1 MRIDGHRQFG
11 EAVDEAAGYA
21 PGMTTRPP
29 SPAAAALMER
39 LADFA
44 GFSDEAG
51 ALTRLYLSSAHR
63 HAVAWLR
70 ERMTEAGMAVRL
82 DPAATLIGRY
92 EGTRPGLPAVLI
104 GSHIDTVRNA
114 GRYDGNFGVLA
125 GVQAVAELN
134 HRGVRLP
141 FAIEV
146 LAFGDEEGV
155 RFPVAL
161 TGSRAIAGTVGPG
174 AFDVT
179 DRDGVRHGD
188 ALRAFGGDPDR
199 IAEAAKRPE
208 EVLAYLELHIE
219 QGPVLEAEGLPVGV
233 VTAIN
238 GARRCRVSVGG
249 MAGHSGTVPMEMRRD
264 ALTAAAE
271 MILAVERRAS
281 GEPDLVATVG
291 TIEAFPGA
299 VNVIPGRVRF
309 TIDLRAPQDAQRD
322 AAADDIRKALAGIAD
337 DRRVSLEVEPMHAAP
352 AVRCDPALMD
362 AFAAAV
368 ERAGIRPFRLPSG
381 AGHDAMALATLC
393 PVAML
398 FVRCKG
404 GISHNPAESITVD
417 DAAVALDVL
426 LDMLRTLKP

>member
-1 MRIDGHRQFG
+1 
-11 EAVDEAAGYA
+11 
-21 PGMTTRPP
+21 MTTHPP
-29 SPAAAALMER
+29 PAPAAALMQQ

-44 GFSDEAG
+44 GFSDEEG
-51 ALTRLYLSSAHR
+51 ALTRLYLSPAHR
-63 HAVAWLR
+63 EAVAWLR
-70 ERMTEAGMAVRL
+70 DRMTEAGMSVRL

-134 HRGVRLP
+134 RRGERLP

-155 RFPVAL
+155 RFPVTL
-161 TGSRAIAGTVGPG
+161 TGSRAIAGTVTPG
-174 AFDVT
+174 AFDVA

-199 IAEAAKRPE
+199 VGEAAKRPE
-208 EVLAYLELHIE
+208 DVLAYLELHIE
-219 QGPVLEAEGLPVGV
+219 QGPVLESEGLPVGV

-238 GARRCRVSVGG
+238 GARRFRITVGG
-249 MAGHSGTVPMEMRRD
+249 MAGHAGTVPMEMRRD

-271 MILAVERRAS
+271 MILAIERRALA
-281 GEPDLVATVG
+281 EPDLVATVG
-291 TIEAFPGA
+291 TIEALPGA
-299 VNVIPGRVRF
+299 VNVIPGRARF
-309 TIDLRAPQDAQRD
+309 TIDLRAPQDSQRD
-322 AAADDIRKALAGIAD
+322 KAAEDIRAALDGIAAY
-337 DRRVSLEVEPMHAAP
+337 RRVTLAVEPIHAAP
-352 AVRCDPALMD
+352 AAQCDPTLMD
-362 AFAAAV
+362 AFAAAI

-404 GISHNPAESITVD
+404 GVSHNPAESITVD